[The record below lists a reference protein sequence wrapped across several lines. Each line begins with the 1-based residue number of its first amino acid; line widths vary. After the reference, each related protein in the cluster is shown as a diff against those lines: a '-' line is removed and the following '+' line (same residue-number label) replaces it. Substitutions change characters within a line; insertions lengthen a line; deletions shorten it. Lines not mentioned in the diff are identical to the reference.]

1 MTQPATFAR
10 QQQYHVRLLEAGRVR
25 MPGGFLTP
33 EAAQALADLT
43 QDGTSKSEVINAA
56 LIEYSRLKT
65 KVNK

>member
-10 QQQYHVRLLEAGRVR
+10 QQQYHARLLEAGRVR

-43 QDGTSKSEVINAA
+43 QDGASKSEVINAA